1 MRAPAQI
8 FAQLR
13 VRRRIAWAMAVAI
26 LLAGIAQAAHYHK
39 DKQGDFGGADPHCLL
54 CQYAGGTAAL
64 PVLPTVPPAPPLYRD
79 YHPPHSTPCPAG
91 ILVASYDARGPPAV

>member
-1 MRAPAQI
+1 MSALPQT
-8 FAQLR
+8 FSQLR
-13 VRRRIAWAMAVAI
+13 VRQRIALAMAVAI

-64 PVLPTVPPAPPLYRD
+64 PVLPTVPPAPPPYRD
-79 YHPPHSTPCPAG
+79 YHPPHSTPCPED
-91 ILVASYDARGPPAV
+91 ILVAPYDARGPPAV